1 MVSLDRAVNRF
12 RDEKHTY
19 ECYKIGLVLFW
30 FDVLRES
37 KKKQDTKLLPITSP
51 NVNRF
56 SIFFTDKLNG
66 KFAIKSCLNIPPHLK
81 HVATLATCQKT
92 DNNLK
97 YVFRLMTN
105 HEIAQPSI

>member
-1 MVSLDRAVNRF
+1 MLTDF
-12 RDEKHTY
+12 Q
-19 ECYKIGLVLFW
+19 F
-30 FDVLRES
+30 
-37 KKKQDTKLLPITSP
+37 
-51 NVNRF
+51 
-56 SIFFTDKLNG
+56 FFTDKLNG

-105 HEIAQPSI
+105 HEIAQPSIYVVISYFITNLSFNLLVKKKFKSANIWQSYQQNG

>member
-1 MVSLDRAVNRF
+1 MLQNRP
-12 RDEKHTY
+12 
-19 ECYKIGLVLFW
+19 GSVLVW
-30 FDVLRES
+30 CTPSV
-37 KKKQDTKLLPITSP
+37 KKQDTKLLPITSP

-56 SIFFTDKLNG
+56 LIFFTDKLNG